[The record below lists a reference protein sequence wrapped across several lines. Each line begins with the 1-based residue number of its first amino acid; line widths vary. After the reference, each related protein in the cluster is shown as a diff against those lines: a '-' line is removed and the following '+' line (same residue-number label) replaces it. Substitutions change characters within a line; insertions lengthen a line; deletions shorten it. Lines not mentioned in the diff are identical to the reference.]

1 MSKKKKSNN
10 RLKDLFSVLEQ
21 DAAQTPTEQVAIP
34 GWIWECDSDGA
45 VTACSS
51 EVESV
56 LGISPQAF
64 IGQPLSSYR
73 LDAQAEAAISSALQS
88 NCSPSEVI
96 VNYQSEQGKL
106 VMVRMTITKIE
117 PDENIKIHWRGF
129 NQVIEE
135 QRESP
140 GLLPAT
146 EILPALPRKQTISQ
160 SIPKTIGVVAED
172 DQVFTIPA
180 RSRLAERAE
189 SQAEPGESLPKLAV
203 PIELPGQSLGLLEI
217 ADDNPNRKWTEEELQ
232 LVEEVA
238 DQLSLA
244 LENANL
250 FQQMQRRSTQ
260 LLTASEVSKAASSI
274 LEPNPLIQQ
283 TVNLIQ
289 ERFGLYY
296 VGLFIVDESGSLTGD
311 PGKWAVLRAG
321 TGDAGRIQLER
332 HHKLEIG
339 GGSMIG
345 ECIRTGK
352 AQTPSRITDASVR
365 YSNPLLPETRTE
377 IALPLISR
385 GQTIGAM
392 TIQSAL
398 ENAFNDEDIAIL
410 QTMSDQVAN
419 ALQNANLF
427 DQTQARSAELA
438 VLNEMSQALSASLD
452 IQTIVKNIYK
462 YTSRLVNASTF
473 FVALYDQEKDIVTY
487 PLAIEG
493 NEEIQIEP
501 RPSNL
506 GLTGYLLETQK
517 PLLLT
522 EGIEELRRDSD
533 GEVELRFE
541 GVECQSWLGVPMMV
555 GKQAIGVINVQD
567 SSLRAFND
575 HHQDLMVAIASQS
588 AIALQNAGLFTQTQ
602 NALSETEELV
612 YRLGLLNE
620 LGEELSLVETT
631 QDAYKII
638 VTKTQEIYY
647 AESVSFTMLSPT
659 KDSLI
664 VEAIIGLTG
673 DTKTG
678 DTMPLHGSPMEAA
691 IRENTIQVTQGPGL
705 TGFGELKTLMVAPI
719 PIGGFAAGTLNI
731 GSVRPDEYSQRDRNL
746 LLQVISIIG
755 ATLENRQLFSQVQE
769 ALAETEALLNITS
782 VASSSLELE
791 TTLNQVLAKVLDTT
805 GAASGLISVYNPRT
819 QKLEI
824 VSHHLPEPFL
834 QKLQRDGLE
843 GTLCDLVYQGKE
855 TISLDNLTIESPID
869 PTGLINLGF
878 KAYQG
883 IPLSSKG
890 NVTGTLCIF
899 YTHTFNTQEA
909 ETTLLEAVGNQIG
922 VAIENANLYE
932 QTQIQAAELAV
943 LNEMS
948 RVLSTLLD
956 IDQIIPTIHQYTS
969 RLMDTSYF
977 FIALYNQR
985 DDMISFPYVIEK
997 GNASSIPPMK
1007 KQRGLTQHVID
1018 TKEPLLI
1025 KENVNEVIKSLG
1037 LEHIVVGDPAK
1048 SWLGVPLILGQEV
1061 LGVIA
1066 TQNADQTHVFNEH
1079 HQDLLVSIARQ
1090 SAIAIQ
1096 TARLFQSTRRQTEDL
1111 AVLNEMSRILTDVRE
1126 IDQVLAYVHEYT
1138 SRLMDTNTF
1147 FIALYDEGTQNISMP
1162 LTIIDGEKISAP
1174 SRKLGEGLSDH
1185 VIRTGKPLLIEEKSD
1200 KKLGDL
1206 GIPLT
1211 HLAEMPETLSWLGAP
1226 MILGDRCIGVISVQ
1240 NTTMPR
1246 LYNERHRDL
1255 LISIASQAAIS
1266 LQNARLFA
1274 QTEQQLDDLTV
1285 IQATTSDLSENLSFE
1300 DVSNSLLRHVVEAVD
1315 ANSTTLFLLKND
1327 FMVRSAIY
1335 PASEGDSGLG
1345 EEIPLT
1351 NYPLTQ
1357 TVIETRKP
1365 LSLSTDDPRLQPHAQ
1380 DSFKKAGISANATIP
1395 VISPEGVMGIISMS
1409 RLKPAHP
1416 FNEQEINLVITL
1428 ANQAAIALENA
1439 RLYEEQLAAAEQLR
1453 ELDKL
1458 KSQFLANM
1466 SHELRTP
1473 LNSIIGF
1480 SRVIMKGID
1489 GPVTDL
1495 QQQDLSAIYNA
1506 GQHLLKMINDI
1517 LDISKVDAG
1526 KMELAFE
1533 DVNITDVITSVLS
1546 TARGLVK
1553 DKPIKLVTATEDDLP
1568 LVSADSTRVRQVL
1581 LNLISNA
1588 SKFTDEGS
1596 ITVAARK
1603 QTDNNG
1609 KPEIYISVSD
1619 TGIGIAPED
1628 QEKLFEPFTQ
1638 VDGSPTRKSGG
1649 TGLGLSITRLLV
1661 ELHGGE
1667 IGLHSEVGKGSTFY
1681 FTLPIDSGTPPPPD
1695 VEGSN
1700 TVLAIDDDLQ
1710 VLQLYERYLSDSGFQ
1725 VVSLTDPTRAME
1737 YAREMQPA
1745 IITLDIMLPNYD
1757 GWSLLEELKNDPDTK
1772 DIPVVVC
1779 SILED
1784 KDKGLSLGA
1793 EDYLMKPILAE
1804 DLVNVLQGIRHRIA
1818 LTSEEVVP

>member
-769 ALAETEALLNITS
+769 ALAETEKVSAFLGAWMPNMIFGS
-782 VASSSLELE
+782 VA
-791 TTLNQVLAKVLDTT
+791 
-805 GAASGLISVYNPRT
+805 LIFFHQAYNDR
-819 QKLEI
+819 
-824 VSHHLPEPFL
+824 
-834 QKLQRDGLE
+834 
-843 GTLCDLVYQGKE
+843 
-855 TISLDNLTIESPID
+855 
-869 PTGLINLGF
+869 
-878 KAYQG
+878 
-883 IPLSSKG
+883 PL
-890 NVTGTLCIF
+890 
-899 YTHTFNTQEA
+899 
-909 ETTLLEAVGNQIG
+909 
-922 VAIENANLYE
+922 
-932 QTQIQAAELAV
+932 
-943 LNEMS
+943 
-948 RVLSTLLD
+948 
-956 IDQIIPTIHQYTS
+956 
-969 RLMDTSYF
+969 
-977 FIALYNQR
+977 
-985 DDMISFPYVIEK
+985 
-997 GNASSIPPMK
+997 
-1007 KQRGLTQHVID
+1007 
-1018 TKEPLLI
+1018 
-1025 KENVNEVIKSLG
+1025 
-1037 LEHIVVGDPAK
+1037 
-1048 SWLGVPLILGQEV
+1048 
-1061 LGVIA
+1061 
-1066 TQNADQTHVFNEH
+1066 
-1079 HQDLLVSIARQ
+1079 
-1090 SAIAIQ
+1090 
-1096 TARLFQSTRRQTEDL
+1096 RR
-1111 AVLNEMSRILTDVRE
+1111 
-1126 IDQVLAYVHEYT
+1126 
-1138 SRLMDTNTF
+1138 F
-1147 FIALYDEGTQNISMP
+1147 
-1162 LTIIDGEKISAP
+1162 
-1174 SRKLGEGLSDH
+1174 
-1185 VIRTGKPLLIEEKSD
+1185 
-1200 KKLGDL
+1200 
-1206 GIPLT
+1206 
-1211 HLAEMPETLSWLGAP
+1211 
-1226 MILGDRCIGVISVQ
+1226 
-1240 NTTMPR
+1240 
-1246 LYNERHRDL
+1246 
-1255 LISIASQAAIS
+1255 
-1266 LQNARLFA
+1266 
-1274 QTEQQLDDLTV
+1274 
-1285 IQATTSDLSENLSFE
+1285 
-1300 DVSNSLLRHVVEAVD
+1300 
-1315 ANSTTLFLLKND
+1315 
-1327 FMVRSAIY
+1327 
-1335 PASEGDSGLG
+1335 
-1345 EEIPLT
+1345 
-1351 NYPLTQ
+1351 
-1357 TVIETRKP
+1357 
-1365 LSLSTDDPRLQPHAQ
+1365 
-1380 DSFKKAGISANATIP
+1380 
-1395 VISPEGVMGIISMS
+1395 
-1409 RLKPAHP
+1409 
-1416 FNEQEINLVITL
+1416 
-1428 ANQAAIALENA
+1428 
-1439 RLYEEQLAAAEQLR
+1439 
-1453 ELDKL
+1453 
-1458 KSQFLANM
+1458 
-1466 SHELRTP
+1466 
-1473 LNSIIGF
+1473 
-1480 SRVIMKGID
+1480 
-1489 GPVTDL
+1489 
-1495 QQQDLSAIYNA
+1495 
-1506 GQHLLKMINDI
+1506 
-1517 LDISKVDAG
+1517 
-1526 KMELAFE
+1526 
-1533 DVNITDVITSVLS
+1533 
-1546 TARGLVK
+1546 
-1553 DKPIKLVTATEDDLP
+1553 
-1568 LVSADSTRVRQVL
+1568 
-1581 LNLISNA
+1581 
-1588 SKFTDEGS
+1588 
-1596 ITVAARK
+1596 
-1603 QTDNNG
+1603 
-1609 KPEIYISVSD
+1609 
-1619 TGIGIAPED
+1619 
-1628 QEKLFEPFTQ
+1628 
-1638 VDGSPTRKSGG
+1638 
-1649 TGLGLSITRLLV
+1649 
-1661 ELHGGE
+1661 
-1667 IGLHSEVGKGSTFY
+1667 
-1681 FTLPIDSGTPPPPD
+1681 
-1695 VEGSN
+1695 
-1700 TVLAIDDDLQ
+1700 
-1710 VLQLYERYLSDSGFQ
+1710 
-1725 VVSLTDPTRAME
+1725 
-1737 YAREMQPA
+1737 
-1745 IITLDIMLPNYD
+1745 
-1757 GWSLLEELKNDPDTK
+1757 
-1772 DIPVVVC
+1772 
-1779 SILED
+1779 
-1784 KDKGLSLGA
+1784 
-1793 EDYLMKPILAE
+1793 
-1804 DLVNVLQGIRHRIA
+1804 
-1818 LTSEEVVP
+1818 